1 MNGLHRPLFY
11 VICVLLVLSSGCV
24 STEVGDAKYQNNG
37 ILVNVN
43 STSAMPDT
51 FIQVTIYEAKGLQ
64 QQESLYVTSA
74 VNLTK
79 GENTVFFP
87 APLQPGTYKLRIYL
101 IQNGERK
108 TAVIRDIVV

>member
-43 STSAMPDT
+43 SPSAMPDT
-51 FIQVTIYEAKGLQ
+51 FIQVTIYEVKGLQ

>member
-43 STSAMPDT
+43 SQRDAGYLHTGD
-51 FIQVTIYEAKGLQ
+51 
-64 QQESLYVTSA
+64 
-74 VNLTK
+74 NL
-79 GENTVFFP
+79 
-87 APLQPGTYKLRIYL
+87 
-101 IQNGERK
+101 
-108 TAVIRDIVV
+108 